1 MHHNGTGHWA
11 HDHAFGQDR
20 KRPGEQATRL
30 VIVLTAVTMVV
41 EIAAGLAFGS
51 MALLADGL
59 HMASHTAALGVAA
72 FAYWYARRHARD
84 PAFSFG
90 TGKVNMLGAF
100 ASALLLGVFAL
111 LMAWESAWRFVE
123 PVPIAFDQAI
133 LVAIVGLGVNGFSA
147 VLLSRSEEHGHHHH
161 HHHHGHAHD
170 HDRHHDHDLH
180 LDHDLLHDHG
190 QVHAAGEALSHGRE
204 KHRDQNLRAAY
215 LHVLADALTS
225 LLAIVALLAGKFL
238 GLAWMDPLMGIVG
251 AVLVSIWAWGLARQ
265 SGGVLLDRQAGATL
279 RTAITRAIEEDGTG
293 DRLSDL
299 HVWSIGPDIF
309 AAELAVVAD
318 RPQPPDHYRAKL
330 PAGRGLVHVTVEVL
344 ACPNH

>member
-1 MHHNGTGHWA
+1 MHHQGIGDWA

-20 KRPGEQATRL
+20 QRPGEGATRL

-41 EIAAGLAFGS
+41 EIVAGLAFGS

-59 HMASHTAALGVAA
+59 HMGSHTAALGVAA

-100 ASALLLGVFAL
+100 ASAILLGVFAL

-133 LVAIVGLGVNGFSA
+133 LVAVLGLAVNGISA
-147 VLLSRSEEHGHHHH
+147 VLLSRSGEHHGHEHHHH
-161 HHHHGHAHD
+161 HHHHHSHD
-170 HDRHHDHDLH
+170 HDHDHEAHADAGEH
-180 LDHDLLHDHG
+180 GHGGRHDH
-190 QVHAAGEALSHGRE
+190 
-204 KHRDQNLRAAY
+204 NLRAAY

-251 AVLVSIWAWGLARQ
+251 AVLVSVWAWGLARQ
-265 SGGVLLDRQAGATL
+265 SGGVLLDRQAAPAL
-279 RTAITRAIEEDGTG
+279 RTAILQAIEEDGPG

-309 AAELAVVAD
+309 AAELAVVSD

-330 PAGRGLVHVTVEVL
+330 PAGRGLVHVTVEVR
-344 ACPNH
+344 ACLHP

>member
-1 MHHNGTGHWA
+1 MHHQGVGDWA

-20 KRPGEQATRL
+20 QRPGEGATRL

-41 EIAAGLAFGS
+41 EIVAGLAFGS

-59 HMASHTAALGVAA
+59 HMGSHTAALGVAA

-133 LVAIVGLGVNGFSA
+133 LVAVVGLAVNGVSA
-147 VLLSRSEEHGHHHH
+147 VLLSRSGEHHGHHHH
-161 HHHHGHAHD
+161 HHHHSHRPTHGHGHD
-170 HDRHHDHDLH
+170 HEHEHEHEPHADAAEHGQAGHHDH
-180 LDHDLLHDHG
+180 
-190 QVHAAGEALSHGRE
+190 
-204 KHRDQNLRAAY
+204 NLRAAY
-215 LHVLADALTS
+215 LHVMADALTS

-251 AVLVSIWAWGLARQ
+251 AVLVSVWAWGLARQ
-265 SGGVLLDRQAGATL
+265 SGGVLLDRQAGPSL
-279 RTAITRAIEEDGTG
+279 RTAIRQAIEEDGSG
-293 DRLSDL
+293 DRLTDL
-299 HVWSIGPDIF
+299 HVWSIGPEIF
-309 AAELAVVAD
+309 AAELAVVSD
-318 RPQPPDHYRAKL
+318 RPQPPDHYRARL
-330 PAGRGLVHVTVEVL
+330 PGDRGLVHVTVEVR
-344 ACPNH
+344 ACPHH